1 MTMYSCS
8 SLTADIDSANSRIS
22 LSNGSMT
29 PVGIDLVMAKGL
41 GLKKHHGKKD
51 GYAYLNQPFAFEDHG
66 R

>member
-22 LSNGSMT
+22 LSNGSIT
-29 PVGIDLVMAKGL
+29 AVGYRFGYGL
-41 GLKKHHGKKD
+41 GLKKTSREKKD
-51 GYAYLNQPFAFEDHG
+51 GCAYLNQPFAFEDHG